1 MPHTSAC
8 CCCGGGCCPPLRR
21 YLLNLDGHTA
31 AYRLGHLLAT
41 NSLVLKQESNQVEY
55 YYRSL
60 RPFHHFVPILK
71 RSEQDLMPRIKW
83 ARQHEAQVQ
92 HIIKNANHFAM
103 RYVTRPARVLYWKY
117 VLLAYR
123 SLIADMDDYMKK
135 SSSTGS
141 QMEVLLKS
149 LAAKKRAMASPAK
162 NRTASEFLDDPAVQ
176 ERLDAVAALAGE
188 DAATEQEQQ
197 LAGAVLSG
205 PGSGLEDALL
215 SLAGGEV

>member
-1 MPHTSAC
+1 MAAADAAALTV
-8 CCCGGGCCPPLRR
+8 PLYCTCR

-41 NSLVLKQESNQVEY
+41 NSLVLKQESNQIEH

-71 RSEQDLMPRIKW
+71 HSENDLVPRINW

-92 HIIKNANHFAM
+92 HIIKNANRFAI
-103 RYVTRPARVLYWKY
+103 RYVTRPARVMYWKY

-123 SLIADMDDYMKK
+123 SLITDMDDYMRK
-135 SSSTGS
+135 SASTGS
-141 QMEVLLKS
+141 QMEVLLKT
-149 LAAKKRAMASPAK
+149 LAATKQAAQSPAR
-162 NRTASEFLDDPAVQ
+162 NRTAEEFLEDPVVQ
-176 ERLDAVAALAGE
+176 ARLDAVAVLAGD

-197 LAGAVLSG
+197 LVGAVLSG
-205 PGSGLEDALL
+205 PGAGLEDALL
-215 SLAGGEV
+215 SLAGGDA